1 MTKAKKQYDLVLS
14 GKSLRAAMRLQS
26 KKAKKGVLTSPL
38 GKMRSR
44 QDRKTMAKILKVD
57 FQPRY
62 NGPVIEKAWKL
73 VPRMH
78 GNKPSGYTKLVLE
91 AK

>member
-1 MTKAKKQYDLVLS
+1 MAKKLQYDVVLTK
-14 GKSLRAAMRLQS
+14 GRTARTAARATARKLN
-26 KKAKKGVLTSPL
+26 KKGVLTSPL

-62 NGPVIEKAWKL
+62 NGPVTEMVWKL
-73 VPRMH
+73 IPAK
-78 GNKPSGYTKLVLE
+78 NPKYTKLVLE